1 MEPGSGMGR
10 RRSDADT
17 GPPRGRRAGR
27 RPDGW
32 FDSAGFVSA
41 LQTSGPAAIELRQQH
56 VINDV
61 HDAV

>member
-1 MEPGSGMGR
+1 MEPGSGTGR
-10 RRSDADT
+10 R
-17 GPPRGRRAGR
+17 PRGRRAGR

-32 FDSAGFVSA
+32 FDAAGFVSA
-41 LQTSGPAAIELRQQH
+41 LQTSGPAATELRQQH